1 MGKFKKGT
9 PKPLSSGR
17 KKGSQNKDLKPIREK
32 FNQLLDGYSIED
44 MIDDLRSLEPKDRL
58 NIINGISEYIIPK
71 LARTELTGKDGDEI
85 KVRQLNI
92 VAPKPSD
99 GK

>member
-71 LARTELTGKDGDEI
+71 LARTELTGADGDAI
-85 KVRQLNI
+85 QVRSFSL
-92 VAPKPSD
+92 
-99 GK
+99 GKASERNK